1 MKIKGLEA
9 LYDAIEEK
17 INLEAAKTVVM
28 KNTADLQKDM
38 QKQTFDS
45 FKKGYTVG
53 DTRKSI
59 TLSIEDDGL
68 TGKVTPTTEYAMYVE
83 YGTRFMEAEPFVKP
97 SFDRIS
103 KKFKQ
108 DMDKLV
114 R

>member
-1 MKIKGLEA
+1 MKIVGLEA
-9 LYDAIEEK
+9 VADALKRNIE
-17 INLEAAKTVVM
+17 LEAARTVV
-28 KNTADLQKDM
+28 KRNTSRLQKDM
-38 QKQTFDS
+38 QRQTFAS

-59 TLSIEDDGL
+59 TLSIENDGL
-68 TGKVTPTTEYAMYVE
+68 TGKVTPTTEYSQYVE

-97 SFDRIS
+97 SFERIS
-103 KKFKQ
+103 EQFKQ